1 MPTSGT
7 GSSSRARGFS
17 FLELALVVFIISLL
31 FALVG
36 PRLKGRSESLR
47 AEALKAAS
55 LLRTIT
61 DEAVLGKKT
70 LALSIELKDG
80 SVSIDGKPRLTLQ
93 GLQAVELPSRGR
105 LTEGSIT
112 VFFGPTGASEDI
124 ALYLAHQDEGYKVS
138 LSALGT
144 RVHIHELQGI

>member
-80 SVSIDGKPRLTLQ
+80 SVSIDGKPRLTPAGPSGRGAALQ
-93 GLQAVELPSRGR
+93 GKAHRGQHYGVLR
-105 LTEGSIT
+105 PHGGLGGHRP
-112 VFFGPTGASEDI
+112 VPGPPG
-124 ALYLAHQDEGYKVS
+124 
-138 LSALGT
+138 
-144 RVHIHELQGI
+144 